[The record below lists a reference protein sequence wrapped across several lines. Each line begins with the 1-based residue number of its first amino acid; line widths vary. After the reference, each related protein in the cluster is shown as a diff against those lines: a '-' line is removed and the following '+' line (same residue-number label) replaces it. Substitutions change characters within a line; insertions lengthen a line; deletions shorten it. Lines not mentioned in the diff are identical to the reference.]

1 MSKNA
6 VFVAALA
13 GVFCLGA
20 APAGR
25 AQLVSLQKMGPDVH
39 VNVYA
44 GADGEVSISA
54 WTSSGGRDLL
64 PVLSEVLHC
73 PGGAKLDPDGPAKI
87 RCAQALR
94 RDGLALEGVVDLAP
108 IARKLA
114 PSDGIEL
121 WLNYPRMGIASLS
134 TPMDERPER
143 MRVIHNARFE
153 AGSVPPP
160 IQYRF
165 GYRSDQLA
173 GIYLPL
179 VALALALTLL
189 SAILSRMRL
198 AGLSRSVLLLGTILW
213 MGAAAQL
220 QAGDLVHLLLYGSPW
235 ANFAALFVI
244 CWPPLLCVA
253 VGVAIGRGAPV
264 DGKSGNGFGEVFF
277 GFAIIP
283 LVLMCVLGALP
294 SMMDQH
300 WIVAIPWLVAAPLF
314 AFLRRGWIR
323 ARSGASV
330 IQLSGGELNE
340 RVLALVAKARRPAIK
355 VFVSFSARSQLS
367 TAFTLPGKS
376 IFLTAP
382 LVRSL
387 SKREVDA
394 VVAHELAHFNHSS
407 RGQWTALALA
417 MVLFGTPVSGIL
429 LSFPGGLL
437 VTMLLLL
444 TVLFT
449 ALRGARRREFA
460 ADASAAAL
468 TADPRAMIS
477 SLARISRNNKIALD
491 MNAAAGWLSTHPST
505 RKRIHALAAAAR
517 LTPSEVE
524 SLCNSDDPG
533 EPYELPAEE
542 ATGVVFTPVW
552 QKMNAGVYGWAVLLG
567 SSAAGL
573 FVAWLLYRWTGAGTM
588 QLLGGIVLGCLLT
601 KGLAATLML
610 SNYARLRRKLEA
622 KLGVTGQIVGLAI
635 DSEPRMYDGRR
646 FSDAGLLWFAGGRL
660 CYRSERTMIELNPVD
675 VVDVR
680 MIAASPANWVRLVPM
695 VRFRRPE
702 SSESNSGEPNSG
714 ELAAFILH
722 PLSWLA
728 ANRRLFNSIER
739 WRATQT
745 SAQPTSLGGFNRIA
759 GRPFTK
765 IPIVSVVPAIGISLG
780 AVLVAAIPA
789 VFLLHAEWWLVSY
802 SLAITACAHIFT
814 IIPVMTFRPSAH
826 SDEPMPAPAHSDAG
840 PE

>member
-6 VFVAALA
+6 VLAAALA
-13 GVFCLGA
+13 GVFCLAA
-20 APAGR
+20 APLVP
-25 AQLVSLQKMGPDVH
+25 AQLVTLSKMDADVY
-39 VNVYA
+39 VQVRA
-44 GADGEVSISA
+44 EADGEVSMSA
-54 WTSSGGRDLL
+54 WSSNGARDLL
-64 PVLSEVLHC
+64 PVLSDALHC
-73 PGGAKLDPDGPAKI
+73 SGRAKRDPDEPIKI

-94 RDGLALEGVVDLAP
+94 RDGFALEGIVDLAP

-114 PSDGIEL
+114 PSERIQF
-121 WLNYPRMGIASLS
+121 WINYPRMGIASLS
-134 TPMDERPER
+134 TPMEERPER
-143 MRVIHNARFE
+143 MRVIDTAQFE

-160 IQYRF
+160 IYYRF
-165 GYRSDQLA
+165 GYRPDQLA
-173 GIYLPL
+173 GVYLPL

-189 SAILSRMRL
+189 SAIMSRMRL
-198 AGLSRSVLLLGTILW
+198 AGLSRSVFLLGTILW

-220 QAGDLVHLLLYGSPW
+220 QAGDLVHLLLYGNPW
-235 ANFAALFVI
+235 ANFAALFVL

-253 VGVAIGRGAPV
+253 AGVAMGRGKPA
-264 DGKSGNGFGEVFF
+264 DGKSGNGFGEVLG

-283 LVLMCVLGALP
+283 LILTCVIGALP
-294 SMMDQH
+294 SMMEQN
-300 WIVAIPWLVAAPLF
+300 WIVAVPWLVAAPLF

-340 RVLALVAKARRPAIK
+340 RVLALVAKARRPPIK

-367 TAFTLPGKS
+367 TAFTLLGKS

-407 RGQWTALALA
+407 RGQWTALGLA

-429 LSFPGGLL
+429 LSLPGGLL
-437 VTMLLLL
+437 GSMLLPL
-444 TVLFT
+444 TVLFA
-449 ALRGARRREFA
+449 ALRGARTREFA

-477 SLARISRNNKIALD
+477 SLARISRNNKIPLEL
-491 MNAAAGWLSTHPST
+491 NAAAEWLSTHPST

-533 EPYELPAEE
+533 DPYELPAEE
-542 ATGVVFTPVW
+542 AVGVIFTPAW

-573 FVAWLLYRWTGAGTM
+573 FVAWLLYRTVGAGTM
-588 QLLGGIVLGCLLT
+588 QLLGGMALGCLLT
-601 KGLAATLML
+601 KGLAAMLMS

-622 KLGVTGQIVGLAI
+622 KLGVHGQLVGLAV

-660 CYRSERTMIELNPVD
+660 CYRSERTTIELNPAD
-675 VVDVR
+675 VVDVG
-680 MIAASPANWVRLVPM
+680 MIAASPANWVRLVPV
-695 VRFRRPE
+695 VRFHRPE

-745 SAQPTSLGGFNRIA
+745 SSQPTSLGGFNRIA
-759 GRPFTK
+759 GRPFAR
-765 IPIVSVVPAIGISLG
+765 IPIAAVLPSIGISVG

-789 VFLLHAEWWLVSY
+789 VFLLRTGWWFVGY

-814 IIPVMTFRPSAH
+814 ILPVMAFRPPASSA
-826 SDEPMPAPAHSDAG
+826 EPMPAPAQTDAG